1 MTPPSSTDR
10 GDRENSHSTNFPNLC
25 SVPLLHESGVG
36 FGKINRVVG
45 GWARDLTS
53 ILPSDPI
60 DNSLPRSALS
70 KSVTTKATCTLR
82 HPSALRHCFLRS
94 GRISE
99 DRTNWRSSRTY
110 LPGCS
115 VRFRQIDRTGRTS
128 LSPKLPNFCSSSSFV
143 SVRSVFVVVTAVDI
157 DIKRVEGKRLDR
169 SDCDFEGNNTDYG
182 SQLLSPSPPITPN
195 QDLSPSRQLASWTI
209 GRHLVSFLP
218 PSYHITSHADS
229 SRLSLAISHS
239 TSFLASR

>member
-143 SVRSVFVVVTAVDI
+143 ICPKLSAPPPPPRPPSRNWRPILGLNSTRNRHHDDFSIERPPRMHYPSLAAAPKFTRTSLRDGEFDCIEYA
-157 DIKRVEGKRLDR
+157 KRLED
-169 SDCDFEGNNTDYG
+169 
-182 SQLLSPSPPITPN
+182 
-195 QDLSPSRQLASWTI
+195 
-209 GRHLVSFLP
+209 
-218 PSYHITSHADS
+218 
-229 SRLSLAISHS
+229 
-239 TSFLASR
+239 